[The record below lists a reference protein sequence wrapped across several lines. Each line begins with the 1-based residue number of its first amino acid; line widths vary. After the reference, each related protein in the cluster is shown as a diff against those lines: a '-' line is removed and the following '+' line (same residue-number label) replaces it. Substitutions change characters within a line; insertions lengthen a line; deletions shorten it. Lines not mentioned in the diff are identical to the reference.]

1 MLDQI
6 KAPDDSAMKDLE
18 EGAVE
23 QPIPR
28 TRPLAVLVGPPG
40 AGKTT
45 VGKRLANALHTTF
58 VDTDALIE
66 QSAGQPCGVIFS
78 QMGEP
83 EFRKLEE
90 NKVREALGT
99 SGVVSLGGG
108 AVLSPLTRS
117 LLLGHTVIWIDV
129 NPEEGAKRTG
139 ADNSRPI
146 LQSQDPIAHYRELV
160 ESRRPLYR
168 EVSRHRS
175 NTTGRG
181 PQRVVTDILGYL
193 ESIKEH

>member
-1 MLDQI
+1 MPNQTMIPND
-6 KAPDDSAMKDLE
+6 PAMQELE
-18 EGAVE
+18 ECTVE
-23 QPIPR
+23 QSVPKMH
-28 TRPLAVLVGPPG
+28 PLVVLVGPPG

-45 VGKRLANALHTTF
+45 VGKRLANALHTNF

-66 QSAGQPCGVIFS
+66 QSTGQSCGAVFS
-78 QMGEP
+78 KIGEP

-90 NKVREALGT
+90 SKVREALGT

-108 AVLSPLTRS
+108 AVLSPLTRN

-129 NPEEGAKRTG
+129 DPEEGAQRTG

-146 LQSQDPIAHYRELV
+146 LQAQDPIAHYRELV
-160 ESRRPLYR
+160 ETRRPLYR

-181 PQRVVTDILGYL
+181 PQRVVADILGYL